1 MNLKTV
7 LSLDRKTNVVI
18 VLTLV
23 IGGSFYLGAI
33 FYPTYVAR
41 DTGEISFISL
51 KEFRPE
57 LEKIIQ
63 EDLKI
68 TAGEKTMTIKS
79 IELKSWVEPYIRDYS
94 GIQDLRVS
102 YPKIAGYLESFAP
115 HLNIEPVNAK
125 FSLRDGRAEVF
136 VPSVQGKR
144 LNILTTSAL
153 LASKMMGNSH
163 SPISLV
169 FEMIEPEI
177 TLEKINDLGIQT
189 LLGKGESDYGKSSSA
204 RIHNIKI
211 GMSKFNGIILKPGE
225 EFSFNKILGE
235 IDEKDGYLAELVIKN
250 GELVREYGGG
260 LCQVATTVFRSA
272 ILAGLDIIERKPHSF
287 PVQYYNPQGFDAT
300 IYPGIV
306 DLKFTNNTKSHILIQ
321 TRLVGSKLLVEVYGS
336 NTGKKITLEGPFQY
350 DKQPSGAMKAYF
362 IRKIYRDGNIEKEE
376 RFDSTYKPPPPSPL
390 ERNPLE

>member
-1 MNLKTV
+1 MPS
-7 LSLDRKTNVVI
+7 LSRKTNVII

-23 IGGSFYLGAI
+23 IGGSFYLGAML
-33 FYPTYVAR
+33 YPVYVAKNTR
-41 DTGEISFISL
+41 EISFVSL

-79 IELKSWVEPYIRDYS
+79 VELKSWLEPYIRGYS
-94 GIQDLRVS
+94 GIQDIRVS
-102 YPKIAGYLESFAP
+102 HTKIAGYLESLAP

-125 FSLRDGRAEVF
+125 FVFKNGRAEVF
-136 VPSVQGKR
+136 VPSIQGKR
-144 LNILTTSAL
+144 LNIQVSSAL
-153 LASKMMGNSH
+153 LVSTIMGNGS
-163 SPISLV
+163 SSVNLA
-169 FEMIEPEI
+169 FETIEPEI
-177 TLEKINDLGIQT
+177 SLAKINDLGIET

-225 EFSFNKILGE
+225 EFSFNKILGGV
-235 IDEKDGYLAELVIKN
+235 DEKDGYQAELVIKS
-250 GELVREYGGG
+250 GKLVPEYGGG

-306 DLKFTNNTKSHILIQ
+306 DLKFTNNTENHILIQ
-321 TRLVGSKLLVEVYGS
+321 TRLIGSKLLIEIYGS
-336 NTGKKITLEGPFQY
+336 NTGKKIALEGPFQY

-362 IRKIYRDGNIEKEE
+362 IRKIYNEDQLAKEE
-376 RFDSTYKPPPPSPL
+376 RFNSIYKPPPPSPL